1 VIVLSSAFG
10 AEAKEA
16 RKRKNKRN
24 NRKIKLFDKWIEA
37 KPRKKRS
44 QEKKETVSD

>member
-16 RKRKNKRN
+16 RKRKRN
-24 NRKIKLFDKWIEA
+24 KIKLFDKWIEA